1 MRISDWSSDVCSSD
15 LALRGSPR
23 TAVPYVLADGRCAVG
38 PSPGTEMMAAGKLPG
53 WGLVF
58 GSFVSKTEASA
69 RIEANQTALNGMLQ
83 QGKAAIVPRTSIAT
97 HRYSALLVGLGQDD
111 AGSACRHLQALGI
124 YCMAVPPKLLNNPQ
138 ALWR

>member
-1 MRISDWSSDVCSSD
+1 
-15 LALRGSPR
+15 
-23 TAVPYVLADGRCAVG
+23 
-38 PSPGTEMMAAGKLPG
+38 MMAAGKLPG

-58 GSFVSKTEASA
+58 GSFVSKAEASA

-83 QGKAAIVPRTSIAT
+83 QGKAAIVARTSIAT

-124 YCMAVPPKLLNNPQ
+124 DRKSAVSGKSVSVRV
-138 ALWR
+138 ALGGRRIITKKQNEHGEMDAIMLVKEH